1 VGVRAEGGLEGW
13 SGGLRT
19 GEVVVGRREVPAHAA
34 HNGKA
39 QPRFPNPVL
48 WRFKLRKRTRRA
60 RQSCTSPGRST
71 CTQQRV
77 ESVSHW
83 SRVLQFDAK
92 GAPDRRELVGEV
104 RAAGVGGV
112 EAAAHGNGSA

>member
-1 VGVRAEGGLEGW
+1 
-13 SGGLRT
+13 
-19 GEVVVGRREVPAHAA
+19 
-34 HNGKA
+34 
-39 QPRFPNPVL
+39 
-48 WRFKLRKRTRRA
+48 
-60 RQSCTSPGRST
+60 
-71 CTQQRV
+71 V

-112 EAAAHGNGSA
+112 KVALDDERETTETRRNWA